1 MSRLMAWIR
10 RVWSANVTVETMGGK
25 SQVVGAVVV
34 LYKGGGCDVDMA
46 DGFVLA
52 PSQLHA
58 LIAFM
63 KMGMESGMRWQVEA
77 FEAARAKA
85 EAIGRKAV
93 TGPWVN

>member
-1 MSRLMAWIR
+1 MKRLLDWLTRMWKD
-10 RVWSANVTVETMGGK
+10 NVRVETVGGK
-25 SQVVGAVVV
+25 PQVVGAVVV
-34 LYKGGGCDVDMA
+34 LYKGGGCEVDMA
-46 DGFVLA
+46 KDFVLA

-85 EAIGRKAV
+85 EAMSRNVV
-93 TGPWVN
+93 TGPWLN